1 MPQLKRNMLV
11 IYSSAPNIMFY
22 LYCVRITV
30 GSEPDSAGGS
40 SLPGTLAT
48 AHNRLHSVVNFEKG
62 LQLLEL
68 N

>member
-1 MPQLKRNMLV
+1 MNRSMGTNASIEKKYVLSQ
-11 IYSSAPNIMFY
+11 YSSVHNIMFY

-48 AHNRLHSVVNFEKG
+48 AHNRLRSVV
-62 LQLLEL
+62 LQL
-68 N
+68 